1 MEKLIKYELKGIY
14 KEIVIL
20 IGIII
25 IGNLLILTR
34 YNVWPY
40 QALITFSCLL
50 CFGATIAVFIWNI
63 SIFSRDLYGDT
74 GYLVFSLP
82 IKGYKIVAAKLITS
96 FIQLAVINIVAFI
109 FIYINLMSAQGTA
122 QAISYFKDNIN
133 PGIVILSLAGG
144 IFEYIYMLVMI
155 YFSISVS
162 KVAIKQRKL
171 GVIGTFVVF
180 IVVSLITGKFTDI
193 LVNLFPQSLKINI
206 LSASGMLNIS
216 NTSLNSFSN
225 VVPLNISVIV
235 FSVLMSIVFF
245 EATSYLIENKIDI

>member
-34 YNVWPY
+34 YNVWPD
-40 QALITFSCLL
+40 QAVSTLSILL
-50 CFGATIAVFIWNI
+50 WFGATIAVFIWNI

-74 GYLVFSLP
+74 GYLVFTLP
-82 IKGYKIVAAKLITS
+82 IKGHKIVAAKLITS

-109 FIYINLMSAQGTA
+109 FIYINLMSVQGTS
-122 QAISYFKDNIN
+122 QAISYFIDNIN
-133 PGIVILSLAGG
+133 PGIVALSLVGC
-144 IFEYIYMLVMI
+144 IFEYLYMLVMI

-162 KVAIKQRKL
+162 KVAIKKRKL
-171 GVIGTFVVF
+171 GVIGTFAVF

-193 LVNLFPQSLKINI
+193 LVNIFPQSLKINI
-206 LSASGMLNIS
+206 FSAAGMLNINNS
-216 NTSLNSFSN
+216 SLSSFST
-225 VVPLNISVIV
+225 VVPLNISVTV
-235 FSVLMSIVFF
+235 FIVLMSIIFF
-245 EATSYLIENKIDI
+245 GATSYLIENKIDI